1 MTATPDSTAPQ
12 DSAPTP
18 DDAAPVLG
26 EQGRPEPPQAGD
38 ETATLRGFLDFQRA
52 TFAWRTDG
60 LDAEGLRRRLIV
72 HQQARPE
79 SMDEARQIYLEAG
92 IDAESRP
99 AARMAATDSAGKRA
113 SRSTA
118 I

>member
-79 SMDEARQIYLEAG
+79 SMDEARQILQGATLAAVAAFSVSTVPIG
-92 IDAESRP
+92 ACFASGWP
-99 AARMAATDSAGKRA
+99 AKKC
-113 SRSTA
+113 
-118 I
+118 